1 MGCDEILSGLQEI
14 LQWLQH
20 SITGMVFDEGSE
32 VQGVIEDGDDDW
44 CHFETSPPHVEHWE

>member
-20 SITGMVFDEGSE
+20 SITGMVFLEEGE
-32 VQGVIEDGDDDW
+32 YQENLEDGDDDW
-44 CHFETSPPHVEHWE
+44 YHFETSPPHVEHWE